1 MNVREFLLILRYRLL
16 QPLELGLLLFSFIFT
31 TLAFWLLNFIPH
43 LKQFY
48 LPFAQYLPLSIGII
62 KFLVWLVIF
71 HLIKKVI
78 SKIEEF
84 RHKGKSYIFDSNNW
98 QKEWIFNG
106 QSYALSD
113 PSRIVIYSSRAGCL
127 LKKYLWKDFVMSFEM
142 RFLKDSPQKNVGI
155 IFRAKDLEDYFML
168 EIYLNDNDNKIYVKP
183 HVRSHGAWEF
193 IQETFVGNFDLMQ
206 FQKIKLRVDN
216 VTVHFYISG
225 NKVFEWYLPTHLDI
239 NHIEAGVQGTS
250 EETTSIGIIPRI
262 DFRNRYG
269 MIGFRAYPGQGAE
282 LKNLNIKTLEHSF
295 ES

>member
-16 QPLELGLLLFSFIFT
+16 QPLELGVLLFSFIFT
-31 TLAFWLLNFIPH
+31 ILAFWLLNFIPQ

-48 LPFAQYLPLSIGII
+48 SIFTQYFPLSIGII
-62 KFLVWLVIF
+62 KFLAWLVIF
-71 HLIKKVI
+71 HLMKKGV

-84 RHKGKSYIFDSNNW
+84 RRKGKSYIFDSNNW

-106 QSYALSD
+106 QSYALSN
-113 PSRIVIYSSRAGCL
+113 PSRIIIYSSRAGCL
-127 LKKYLWKDFVMSFEM
+127 LEKYVWKDFVMSFEM
-142 RFLKDSPQKNVGI
+142 KFLEDSPQKNVGI
-155 IFRAKDLEDYFML
+155 IFRAKDLENYFML
-168 EIYLNDNDNKIYVKP
+168 EIFLRCNENKIYVKP
-183 HVRSHGAWEF
+183 HVRSQGAWEF
-193 IQETFVGNFDLMQ
+193 IQETFVGNFDLLQ

-216 VTVHFYISG
+216 VRVHFYISG

-250 EETTSIGIIPRI
+250 EETTSKGIIPRI

-282 LKNLNIKTLEHSF
+282 CKNLMIKHLKHSF

>member
-1 MNVREFLLILRYRLL
+1 MNAREFLLILRHRLL
-16 QPLELGLLLFSFIFT
+16 QSLELGLLSFSFIFT
-31 TLAFWLLNFIPH
+31 IFAFWLLNFISQ

-48 LPFAQYLPLSIGII
+48 SIFTQYFPLSIGII

-71 HLIKKVI
+71 HLMKKGV
-78 SKIEEF
+78 SKIAEF
-84 RHKGKSYIFDSNNW
+84 RRIRKSYIFDSNNW

-127 LKKYLWKDFVMSFEM
+127 LEKYVWKDFIMNFEM
-142 RFLKDSPQKNVGI
+142 KFLENSPQRNMGI
-155 IFRAKDLEDYFML
+155 IFRAKDLENYFML
-168 EIYLNDNDNKIYVKP
+168 EIFLRGNENQIYIKP
-183 HVRSHGAWEF
+183 HVRSQGAWEF
-193 IQETFVGNFDLMQ
+193 IQETFVGNFDLLQ
-206 FQKIKLRVDN
+206 FQKVRLRVDN
-216 VTVHFYISG
+216 IRVYFYISG

-250 EETTSIGIIPRI
+250 EETTSKGIIPKI

-282 LKNLNIKTLEHSF
+282 CKKLNIKSIKNSF
-295 ES
+295 GR